1 MSEESELIQQREE
14 LKRQLTEGGY
24 ETLVD
29 VILNGTGRLIQKFFR
44 SPKPPSFWYSAAIIS
59 LTALLIDFSV
69 SFMLGEFY
77 PQRREIIWLEITA
90 AVIIFLI
97 IIVLKIYIGIIFA
110 TLRNHLVETIELV
123 ADLADLQRWLSV
135 FCNVKLH
142 LFVSLISAIGYFLY
156 SPVFLAPM
164 TGGFAGFGVSA
175 LVAIVSFWFAVVG
188 YLVLVLLIM
197 INRLSRYQLK
207 LYTVDPSSSEVIGRL
222 SDMLANVVFI
232 WAVGAA
238 IIILILIFSGLLSL
252 ANILFNLVVGW
263 FGLIIFFAV
272 YQVALAKIITNAK
285 WKSLNE
291 IQLQIEELKA
301 EENIASKETMETINR
316 LMDYHDR
323 VKATRNS
330 VLDIRAGLNFLNS
343 LLIPLLAFILAN
355 LDKVL
360 DLFS

>member
-1 MSEESELIQQREE
+1 
-14 LKRQLTEGGY
+14 
-24 ETLVD
+24 
-29 VILNGTGRLIQKFFR
+29 
-44 SPKPPSFWYSAAIIS
+44 
-59 LTALLIDFSV
+59 
-69 SFMLGEFY
+69 MLGEFY
-77 PQRREIIWLEITA
+77 PQRREIIWLEITT
-90 AVIIFLI
+90 AVIIFLT

-110 TLRNHLVETIELV
+110 TLRNHLVETIESV
-123 ADLADLQRWLSV
+123 ADLADLQRSLSV

-142 LFVSLISAIGYFLY
+142 LFVSLISAIGCFLY
-156 SPVFLAPM
+156 SPVLLAPM

-188 YLVLVLLIM
+188 YLFLVLLIM

-207 LYTVDPSSSEVIGRL
+207 LYTADPSSSEVIDRL

-323 VKATRNS
+323 VKATL
-330 VLDIRAGLNFLNS
+330 VIAG
-343 LLIPLLAFILAN
+343 IVAN
-355 LDKVL
+355 PQSPQLKR
-360 DLFS
+360 